1 MSYTPDRTGPKSRI
15 QAEYPVT
22 ALYIVSRVNVAGAS
36 GCIGDETAQKILS
49 ALNAAGFAVLHA
61 RCTDNG

>member
-1 MSYTPDRTGPKSRI
+1 M

-22 ALYIVSRVNVAGAS
+22 ALYVVSRVNVAGAS

-49 ALNAAGFAVLHA
+49 ALNAAGYVVLRA
-61 RCTDNG
+61 TCTDNG